1 MAYPIR
7 VKDGLVFSLK
17 NFVQKGYQKYDE
29 VNKKFVKSPTWS
41 EGMSPV
47 YLFGLKD
54 GQQIELSRA
63 TLSQCL
69 VSAFDYSK
77 GLLECNFVVKTN
89 GKAGKEV
96 RYFINQVKSEKP
108 SYPDPV
114 AGQEVPPT
122 ETNPNDHKIS

>member
-1 MAYPIR
+1 MAFPLR
-7 VKDGLVFSLK
+7 AKDGLAFSLK
-17 NFVQKGYQKYDE
+17 AFVQKSYQKYDE
-29 VNKKFVKSPTWS
+29 ANEKFVKSPTWS

-69 VSAFDYSK
+69 VSAFDYGK

-96 RYFINQVKSEKP
+96 RYFINQTKAE
-108 SYPDPV
+108 YPQNP
-114 AGQEVPPT
+114 AGQPVPQSEVSEEQVPF
-122 ETNPNDHKIS
+122 

>member
-7 VKDGLVFSLK
+7 VKDGLQFSLK
-17 NFVQKGYQKYDE
+17 NFVQKSYQKFEDGKY
-29 VNKKFVKSPTWS
+29 VKSPTWS

-63 TLSQCL
+63 TLAQCL
-69 VSAFDYSK
+69 VSAFDYGK

-96 RYFINQVKSEKP
+96 RYFINQVKSEKVEFP
-108 SYPDPV
+108 ENPASQTAP
-114 AGQEVPPT
+114 QSEVSEPPF
-122 ETNPNDHKIS
+122 